1 MQCLTIAPD
10 AVICNP
16 IAMVDAFAKFHRLHV
31 GVVDC
36 RMWVISRR
44 LTMCA
49 TCHGVH
55 WHILHCCNRWNCCSS
70 WGWGLLT
77 LELRMLLVDL
87 TRWQGQVAFSQERVC
102 ARWVKVG
109 GARTDFRSASFLNSF
124 KCCHTPHP
132 DLKYILGTV
141 SFSFS
146 YFTPDFHQALDLCS
160 CVMGYLHIFW
170 WSLWLLNI
178 ASVNLVFITFMFS
191 YCCLFCIRLC
201 CSWSLF
207 DFVPQES
214 Q

>member
-1 MQCLTIAPD
+1 MLVSLIVGCGSLADGCWLCVQAVDYVDYVCKLSQSALTHIALLQQ
-10 AVICNP
+10 VKLL
-16 IAMVDAFAKFHRLHV
+16 FKLRL
-31 GVVDC
+31 
-36 RMWVISRR
+36 R
-44 LTMCA
+44 
-49 TCHGVH
+49 
-55 WHILHCCNRWNCCSS
+55 
-70 WGWGLLT
+70 
-77 LELRMLLVDL
+77 LVDFGVEIVACWL
-87 TRWQGQVAFSQERVC
+87 DKVTRSSGIFSRESVC
-102 ARWVKVG
+102 KVVKVG

-178 ASVNLVFITFMFS
+178 ASVNLVFTTFMFS
-191 YCCLFCIRLC
+191 YCCLFCIRLR

-207 DFVPQES
+207 DFVTQKS